1 MIEIEEVQLTSNS
14 TDPQLEVDYATW
26 REKTKPE
33 GISACIRLRNESQ
46 FMRAAVRSIVDL
58 VDEVVLVVQPSED
71 NTLEIAQDLVI
82 EYGKVKL
89 FTYPLIPDWIDT
101 PEFYSKDPDQ
111 PGHMVHMSNWA
122 LSKCIYSW
130 ILKVEGDV
138 IALPTLKGMLQHV
151 RENMDAPHYYGL
163 VILNV
168 AGPKMDQISWEN
180 PRNGGW
186 DEAIFPNDPD
196 IVRFHRRNKWE
207 VAVPAASCGSTCM
220 GWALLH
226 MKRCK
231 AGKDQAWNG
240 EHYVPWNPDVVT
252 EALKNYAGNNYPG
265 PDDPFGRHVLFGK
278 EWKRYL

>member
-1 MIEIEEVQLTSNS
+1 MVEIEEVQLTSSS
-14 TDPQLEVDYATW
+14 TDPQLAIGYTEW
-26 REKTKPE
+26 REKAKPD

-58 VDEVVLVVQPSED
+58 VDEVVLVVQPGED
-71 NTLEIAQDLVI
+71 DTLQIDFELELQY
-82 EYGKVKL
+82 EKVRVCY
-89 FTYPLIPDWIDT
+89 YPLVPDWIDT
-101 PEFYSKDPDQ
+101 PAFYSKDPDA

-122 LSKCIYSW
+122 LSQCRYSW

-151 RENMDAPHYYGL
+151 RANIDVPHYYGF

-168 AGPKMDQISWEN
+168 AGSKMDQISWEN

-186 DEAIFPNDPD
+186 DEAIFPNNPD

-207 VAVPAASCGSTCM
+207 VAVPTCDSTCL

-231 AGKDQAWNG
+231 TGKDQAWNG
-240 EHYVPWNPDVVT
+240 EHYVPWNPDVVM

-265 PDDPFGRHVLFGK
+265 PDDPFGRHVLFGE
-278 EWKRYL
+278 EWKAYL